1 MVATAPHTHAAY
13 MQPVEA
19 HMAGSTGAAGQ
30 NEELMSHTVK
40 LSAGAGTF
48 LSSLKLTT
56 SI

>member
-1 MVATAPHTHAAY
+1 